1 MPDRKEGVAGMVNLE
16 QCRKAELHSGNE
28 LVCEASVT
36 AGPMGSIL
44 LDVPRSVAYGK
55 DKPYLVKFYDPSLG
69 VLTCRCVLSG
79 PMDLPEDMLSL
90 RCDIV
95 EQLEQLQRR
104 EDVKVTVNVPIML
117 HAERRP
123 GELYIP
129 LKGWPAMVRNI
140 SAGGVYV
147 STDLSLSA
155 GREIE
160 FEFNE
165 TGEKVHLMA
174 RILRVEDL
182 TEQPNQPIYG
192 YGCKFVCLSARSEN
206 QLRNYVFREE
216 RRRRSSL

>member
-1 MPDRKEGVAGMVNLE
+1 MVNLE
-16 QCRKAELHSGNE
+16 QCRKAELYSGNE

-79 PMDLPEDMLSL
+79 PMDLPEDMRSL

-123 GELYIP
+123 GDLYIP

-165 TGEKVHLMA
+165 TGEKVHLMNCRQLA
-174 RILRVEDL
+174 VNLS
-182 TEQPNQPIYG
+182 
-192 YGCKFVCLSARSEN
+192 VCRPAVRTSCATMYSV
-206 QLRNYVFREE
+206 RNGGEE
-216 RRRRSSL
+216 AACRPQQKMTYRGE